1 MVEGVIGTNRQINAA
16 KLTFETTFFVTQ
28 RMLDSLQILQMDRL
42 TLEDYIAEQL
52 QENPVLNYPDISFN
66 KYILNAN
73 ENDNRGQR
81 DVAQHTNHYD
91 TLEFFLTDQLERLNI
106 ADRTK
111 WFCKRLIALIDR
123 NGYLPM
129 SHLPDSY
136 ANDREFQKAL
146 SVLQSLDPAGV
157 AARDLKECLLLQ
169 LHRLEE
175 RDHLAETLVSNHL
188 EDLSRR
194 NMAKIQKTTGA
205 SIEDLQ
211 KSLQSILTL
220 NPRPGADFAK
230 REETVYILPDF
241 KVSCDD
247 GRLILQQE
255 EQAFPLL
262 TISDYYIE
270 LYETTQDPEVKRYL
284 KERIANAKNFITGLE
299 NRKST
304 VLRCIEAIL
313 QVQQIFFVNQSRQ
326 LVPMTQ
332 QEVARMVDLHT
343 STVSRAIRGKHL
355 EFDGKIYPLKYF
367 FARGLNNTDERI
379 ATDQIRELIR
389 QIVQNENLEHPLS
402 DQQIVH
408 ILQQGGADVS
418 RRTVAK
424 YREQMGILSSK
435 QRRKI

>member
-1 MVEGVIGTNRQINAA
+1 MNKQINAT
-16 KLTFETTFFVTQ
+16 KLTFETTFFITQ

-42 TLEDYIAEQL
+42 TLEEHIAEQL
-52 QENPVLNYPDISFN
+52 QENPVLNYPDISSD
-66 KYILNAN
+66 KYRLNTNAN
-73 ENDNRGQR
+73 DNSPQSEF
-81 DVAQHTNHYD
+81 AHHTDHYD
-91 TLEFFLTDQLERLNI
+91 TLEFFLMDQLERLNI
-106 ADRTK
+106 ADSTK
-111 WFCKRLIALIDR
+111 RFCRRLIALIDR

-129 SHLPDSY
+129 GHLPDSY
-136 ANDREFQKAL
+136 ANDREFKKAL

-169 LHRLEE
+169 LSRMGEN
-175 RDHLAETLVSNHL
+175 DSLAETLVCNHL

-194 NMAKIQKTTGA
+194 NMAKIQKVTGA
-205 SIEDLQ
+205 SMDDLQ
-211 KSLQSILTL
+211 RAIQCILAL
-220 NPRPGADFAK
+220 NPRPGAGFTE
-230 REETVYILPDF
+230 REEPVYILPDF
-241 KVSCDD
+241 KASCED
-247 GRLILQQE
+247 GKIILHQE

-262 TISDYYIE
+262 TISDYYIK
-270 LYETTQDPEVKRYL
+270 LYETTQDPEVKKYL
-284 KERIANAKNFITGLE
+284 KERIANARNFITGLE

-313 QVQQIFFVNQSRQ
+313 QVQKSFFLNQSRQ

-332 QEVARMVDLHT
+332 QEIARMVDLHT
-343 STVSRAIRGKHL
+343 STISRAISGKHM

-367 FARGLNNTDERI
+367 FARGLNNMDERI
-379 ATDQIRELIR
+379 TTDQIRELIR
-389 QIVQNENLEHPLS
+389 QIVHNENLEHPLS
-402 DQQIVH
+402 DQQIVC